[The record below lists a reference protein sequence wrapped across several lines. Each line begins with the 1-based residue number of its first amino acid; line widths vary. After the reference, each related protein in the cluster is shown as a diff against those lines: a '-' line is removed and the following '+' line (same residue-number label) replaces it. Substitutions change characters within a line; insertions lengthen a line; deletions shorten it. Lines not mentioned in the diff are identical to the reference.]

1 MSGQT
6 PKGLRTC
13 SENPLPWVCSP
24 EFSEI
29 AEGFPAAN
37 ELASYKTLQPD
48 SRVLCTPTAIL
59 GYWRLSGKSPLV
71 SVVNRVEII
80 V

>member
-6 PKGLRTC
+6 PKGLCIC
-13 SENPLPWVCSP
+13 SENLLPWVCSP
-24 EFSEI
+24 EFSET

-37 ELASYKTLQPD
+37 ELASYKILQPD
-48 SRVLCTPTAIL
+48 SRVLCTPTAIS
-59 GYWRLSGKSPLV
+59 GYWRLSGKTSLV
-71 SVVNRVEII
+71 SIVNRVEII